1 MWSNLKV
8 RTCIT
13 LVLGL
18 FLVAML
24 VSNGMAWLGMSS
36 SNDKLE
42 RVNNAYSNQAVP
54 AYDAYVM
61 LLRARLNIVSSMMD
75 LQEGRL
81 KESADTLAH
90 AQRQAGEAR
99 ERFEAFLAVAKASSG
114 ADRVGAVETAF
125 HAYLEVAARQM
136 EAMQN
141 QRLGEFVQLNPS
153 AQRLN
158 TAFDTAAS
166 AYLDRIDT
174 DTDALVD
181 DARAEHL
188 RANTVT
194 LVLIVLALALCAGCG
209 VFIGRAVLRPL
220 KEAGQHFDRIAAGDL
235 TARVDV
241 RNSNE
246 IGQLFAGLKRMEES
260 LTRTVAAVR
269 RGVDEIN
276 VGSREISAGNTDLSS
291 HTEEQAASLEET
303 AASMEQL
310 ASTVKQNA
318 DNARQANQL
327 AGVASDVAE
336 RGGSAVSEVVT
347 TMQDISA
354 SSRKISEIVSVIDG
368 IAFQTNILALNAAV
382 EAARAGEQGQ
392 GFRGGGGRGALAG
405 AAQRPG
411 GQGDQGADRG
421 LGRQGRHGFAA
432 GRARRRDD
440 AGDRGLG
447 QAGDGH
453 HGRDLGGLGR
463 AVQRDRAGQPRGVA
477 DGRGDAAERGA
488 GGRGRGGG
496 RLAAGA
502 GAAPGRGGL
511 GVQDQRRRGDRRI
524 GAPAGAAAPGAA
536 RGGRAGQRRGAR
548 GAARTGA
555 AAGASGCARGRGG
568 RGGQRAPARPP
579 AGRDRA
585 GGPDDGRAVAP
596 PSAGR

>member
-276 VGSREISAGNTDLSS
+276 VGSREIW
-291 HTEEQAASLEET
+291 
-303 AASMEQL
+303 
-310 ASTVKQNA
+310 
-318 DNARQANQL
+318 R
-327 AGVASDVAE
+327 
-336 RGGSAVSEVVT
+336 SAVSKAPISLRELPSMRALKSPAAMRSNCWLARCSGRT
-347 TMQDISA
+347 T
-354 SSRKISEIVSVIDG
+354 
-368 IAFQTNILALNAAV
+368 
-382 EAARAGEQGQ
+382 ARVMY
-392 GFRGGGGRGALAG
+392 R
-405 AAQRPG
+405 
-411 GQGDQGADRG
+411 
-421 LGRQGRHGFAA
+421 
-432 GRARRRDD
+432 
-440 AGDRGLG
+440 
-447 QAGDGH
+447 
-453 HGRDLGGLGR
+453 
-463 AVQRDRAGQPRGVA
+463 
-477 DGRGDAAERGA
+477 
-488 GGRGRGGG
+488 
-496 RLAAGA
+496 
-502 GAAPGRGGL
+502 
-511 GVQDQRRRGDRRI
+511 
-524 GAPAGAAAPGAA
+524 
-536 RGGRAGQRRGAR
+536 
-548 GAARTGA
+548 
-555 AAGASGCARGRGG
+555 
-568 RGGQRAPARPP
+568 
-579 AGRDRA
+579 
-585 GGPDDGRAVAP
+585 
-596 PSAGR
+596 

>member
-1 MWSNLKV
+1 MARAPLEERVFDGKRINMWSNLKV

-269 RGVDEIN
+269 RGWTRSTWVRARFRPATRTCPATPK
-276 VGSREISAGNTDLSS
+276 SRRPRWKRPRPRWSS
-291 HTEEQAASLEET
+291 WP
-303 AASMEQL
+303 
-310 ASTVKQNA
+310 
-318 DNARQANQL
+318 R
-327 AGVASDVAE
+327 
-336 RGGSAVSEVVT
+336 R
-347 TMQDISA
+347 
-354 SSRKISEIVSVIDG
+354 SSR
-368 IAFQTNILALNAAV
+368 T
-382 EAARAGEQGQ
+382 
-392 GFRGGGGRGALAG
+392 
-405 AAQRPG
+405 PTT
-411 GQGDQGADRG
+411 
-421 LGRQGRHGFAA
+421 
-432 GRARRRDD
+432 RARPTSWRESPRTWPSVAVRRC
-440 AGDRGLG
+440 
-447 QAGDGH
+447 
-453 HGRDLGGLGR
+453 
-463 AVQRDRAGQPRGVA
+463 PRW
-477 DGRGDAAERGA
+477 
-488 GGRGRGGG
+488 
-496 RLAAGA
+496 
-502 GAAPGRGGL
+502 
-511 GVQDQRRRGDRRI
+511 
-524 GAPAGAAAPGAA
+524 
-536 RGGRAGQRRGAR
+536 
-548 GAARTGA
+548 
-555 AAGASGCARGRGG
+555 
-568 RGGQRAPARPP
+568 
-579 AGRDRA
+579 
-585 GGPDDGRAVAP
+585 
-596 PSAGR
+596 